1 VRKNNKAMKGFTL
14 IELMIVVA
22 IIGILSV
29 IAVPQFASYLTD
41 SRRSDATAGL
51 LRMAEQQERYYIQN
65 NAYTANLALLF
76 PGVVNPGLSRERLY
90 NFTVTQAGGG
100 VFALQAV
107 PVAGGAQAA
116 DADCPTITLNSAGLQ
131 APATCW

>member
-1 VRKNNKAMKGFTL
+1 MKGFTL

-22 IIGILSV
+22 IIGILAV
-29 IAVPQFASYLTD
+29 IAVPQFSSYLTD

-65 NAYTANLALLF
+65 NAYTANLVLLY
-76 PGVVNPGLSRERLY
+76 PNVANPATSRNAGLSRNGLY
-90 NFTVTQAGGG
+90 TLSVTQAAGGA
-100 VFALQAV
+100 FALQAV

-116 DADCPTITLNSAGLQ
+116 DAACVTITLNSAGLQ
-131 APATCW
+131 APAICW